1 MTAARQ
7 SPAGRPAFRPFGHR
21 GGQLSG
27 SPPCDSKRPGG
38 SPFQAD
44 PRCPDRHQRAHLY
57 QRRGLGIQQRRPGQV
72 KPEPG
77 LVPGEAF
84 IDDRQPAQNL
94 LEADRP
100 VHTVTSLPETPT
112 ASQASAKVP
121 TAQSSPAGVTA
132 ASHQGINRRES
143 QHAGDGG
150 AKSYLWGDVPPSV
163 ALRGYEPLEEEL
175 AYFSTCSF
183 RSRLVRGG
191 RWQPNALPL
200 GKLRMRRWAGWL

>member
-1 MTAARQ
+1 LRQLRRISALITMYPPAISATAAAIWRSWVVSHTLNRLIA
-7 SPAGRPAFRPFGHR
+7 SPA
-21 GGQLSG
+21 
-27 SPPCDSKRPGG
+27 RPGG

-57 QRRGLGIQQRRPGQV
+57 QRRGLGIQQLRPGQV

-77 LVPGEAF
+77 LVLGEAF

-100 VHTVTSLPETPT
+100 VHTVTSLPETST

-132 ASHQGINRRES
+132 ASHQGE
-143 QHAGDGG
+143 
-150 AKSYLWGDVPPSV
+150 
-163 ALRGYEPLEEEL
+163 
-175 AYFSTCSF
+175 
-183 RSRLVRGG
+183 
-191 RWQPNALPL
+191 
-200 GKLRMRRWAGWL
+200 